1 MSQPLHMRFQVV
13 LPIHPVA
20 GGAVPTHRG
29 DPATHAADAD
39 AANSTDA
46 AGRDLEDLE
55 EMGDPG
61 NHPLENSPLVRLQ
74 DLWSFRTLFSKKDL
88 WSLRFE
94 LFFCLKHLPN
104 DVSDVRRC
112 DRPWIHGIFWTSC
125 RVIPWTQELWLVNGS
140 NDPYPHPMEIPIWL
154 SGFWRWE
161 NPRKLMA
168 VIELLWFDG
177 DGY

>member
-61 NHPLENSPLVRLQ
+61 THPLENSPLVRLQ
-74 DLWSFRTLFSKKDL
+74 DL
-88 WSLRFE
+88 
-94 LFFCLKHLPN
+94 
-104 DVSDVRRC
+104 
-112 DRPWIHGIFWTSC
+112 
-125 RVIPWTQELWLVNGS
+125 
-140 NDPYPHPMEIPIWL
+140 
-154 SGFWRWE
+154 
-161 NPRKLMA
+161 
-168 VIELLWFDG
+168 
-177 DGY
+177 